1 LAAGAR
7 GTTERRF
14 ELEMGQTL
22 GIGLGLGNSRG
33 PNISVERGGELAG
46 LVLAGGK
53 RASVYNSVHERI
65 QIQDIR
71 SGCQ

>member
-1 LAAGAR
+1 MLAAEG

-14 ELEMGQTL
+14 ELEMGQAP

-33 PNISVERGGELAG
+33 PDVSVDGGGELAE
-46 LVLAGGK
+46 LALTGGK
-53 RASVYNSVHERI
+53 RTLVYNSVHERI

-71 SGCQ
+71 NGCQ